1 MRYQIISIVCCLAV
15 ALSGIPAVGAVS
27 TTAATTLSG
36 TCGPQITWE
45 LRGHTL
51 YLTGSGAMDDLDVA
65 VNHGFASFHDVI
77 GLFDT
82 VAIGEGITSIG
93 ERAFKDYDGI
103 RTVILPDSLREIGAY
118 AFYNTG
124 IRSIT
129 LPQNLEKIGA
139 FAFSA
144 CQNLTQFQIA
154 DGNDI
159 FRADGATLSLVSPA
173 LTLFSSGQDTRYS
186 AGMCGEHTWYTCD
199 GETLTIQGS
208 GSVTDCP
215 WMAFVTPW
223 QENTIRV
230 IEIGKDITEIGPK
243 VFQNHYQCQEI
254 RFASGSRLTHIGTS
268 AFEGNHILTAL
279 TLPDSVQQIDARAFA
294 RNTELRQVN
303 RPASLTDCAHDAF
316 VGTPFTGLTIDSGTV
331 QLSADGKTL
340 LHYPA
345 GQPAHRYQV
354 PAGVT
359 HIADN
364 AFEGADQL
372 YWVDLPNGLT
382 DIGAHAFRE
391 CTRLSA
397 IYLPDS
403 VRTVGEGAFQ
413 DCSSLT
419 ILNLSPNLTAIAYQM
434 CDGCDSLTSVIL
446 PEGVQFISPNA
457 FADCEQLKQ
466 LLLPDSLREMHGQV
480 FESSLQLDTVIF
492 RNGNVKLD
500 EEALFARP
508 GTDGEFGS
516 LDYPIDGLTIYAPA
530 GTTVETYAQNHH
542 ITFRPLPD
550 HIGLDNIK
558 KVSGYTGFSDV
569 NESAWYGVQQ
579 TGVIKSVCMLGI
591 MEGTGNNRFQPN
603 DAITRAEAIKMAA
616 VVHDLHQGG
625 TGKLAAGSTPWYHD
639 FLNYALANE
648 IICPNDFSVYD
659 IPATRAE
666 MAALFAACLPQT
678 EFTPSAQA
686 VTPPDVSASTP
697 HAAAIWQLY
706 RSGILVGD
714 IGAHTFRPNDSIT
727 RAEAAAIIVRTVCIE
742 DRI

>member
-1 MRYQIISIVCCLAV
+1 M
-15 ALSGIPAVGAVS
+15 
-27 TTAATTLSG
+27 
-36 TCGPQITWE
+36 
-45 LRGHTL
+45 
-51 YLTGSGAMDDLDVA
+51 
-65 VNHGFASFHDVI
+65 
-77 GLFDT
+77 
-82 VAIGEGITSIG
+82 
-93 ERAFKDYDGI
+93 K
-103 RTVILPDSLREIGAY
+103 IGAY

-144 CQNLTQFQIA
+144 CQNLTEFQVA
-154 DGNDI
+154 DGNDR
-159 FRADGATLSLVSPA
+159 FRAGGATLSLVSPA
-173 LTLFSSGQDTRYS
+173 LTLFSLGQDTRYS
-186 AGMCGEHTWYTCD
+186 AGMCGECTWYTCD
-199 GETLTIQGS
+199 GETLTTQGS
-208 GSVTDCP
+208 RSATDCP
-215 WMAFVTPW
+215 WMAFVTSW
-223 QENTIRV
+223 QGNTIRV
-230 IEIGKDITEIGPK
+230 IEIGSDITKIRPK

-254 RFASGSRLTHIGTS
+254 RFAPDSHLTHIGPS
-268 AFEGNHILTAL
+268 AFEGNHILTTL
-279 TLPDSVQQIDARAFA
+279 TLPDSIQQIDSWAFA

-303 RPASLTDCAHDAF
+303 RPASLTDCADDAF

-331 QLSADGKTL
+331 QLSANGKTL
-340 LHYPA
+340 LCYPT
-345 GQPAHRYQV
+345 GQTAHRYQV

-359 HIADN
+359 RITDN

-372 YWVDLPNGLT
+372 YWVDLPDGLT
-382 DIGAHAFRE
+382 DIGAHAFRS

-403 VRTVGEGAFQ
+403 VRTVSEGAFQ

-419 ILNLSPNLTAIAYQM
+419 ILNLSPKLTAIPYQM
-434 CDGCDSLTSVIL
+434 RDDCDSLTSAIL
-446 PEGVQFISPNA
+446 PEEVQIIFPNA
-457 FADCEQLKQ
+457 FAGCKRLKQ
-466 LLLPDSLREMHGQV
+466 LLLSDSLREMQGQV
-480 FESSLQLDTVIF
+480 FESSLQLDTVVF

-516 LDYPIDGLTIYAPA
+516 LGYPVDGLTAYAPA
-530 GTTVETYAQNHH
+530 GTAVETYAQNNH

-569 NESAWYGVQQ
+569 DESAWYGVQQ

-616 VVHDLHQGG
+616 VVHDLYQGG

-648 IICPNDFSVYD
+648 IIYPNDFSVRV
-659 IPATRAE
+659 P
-666 MAALFAACLPQT
+666 LL
-678 EFTPSAQA
+678 
-686 VTPPDVSASTP
+686 
-697 HAAAIWQLY
+697 
-706 RSGILVGD
+706 
-714 IGAHTFRPNDSIT
+714 
-727 RAEAAAIIVRTVCIE
+727 
-742 DRI
+742 